1 MIHTRPKSMKPN
13 MTGLNQTGLGVSLVL
28 PSVERGAFERVFE
41 LAIMRQSLADASLPL
56 LTARVGDPRTSRR
69 VALNLFT

>member
-1 MIHTRPKSMKPN
+1 

-41 LAIMRQSLADASLPL
+41 LAIMRQSLADAPL
-56 LTARVGDPRTSRR
+56 HPLTEASRTVRR